1 MKISYGRYLV
11 SPSGSVYTQRIL
23 VNEREYETLADSI
36 LCEIEMGYPQ
46 KNIYTFGSSKEDCK
60 VRFKNL
66 EVVKVK
72 ENHFDKKY
80 INVAFLKIPHVLYL
94 SKFKELKSRLKTNQ
108 NTYIQII

>member
-23 VNEREYETLADSI
+23 VNQKEYESLADSI
-36 LCEIEMGYPQ
+36 RCEINMGFPQ
-46 KNIYTFGSSKEDCK
+46 RNKYTFGSSKEECK

-66 EVVKVK
+66 EVMQIK
-72 ENHFDKKY
+72 ENRFDKNS

-94 SKFKELKSRLKTNQ
+94 SKFEELRPRLKTNQ